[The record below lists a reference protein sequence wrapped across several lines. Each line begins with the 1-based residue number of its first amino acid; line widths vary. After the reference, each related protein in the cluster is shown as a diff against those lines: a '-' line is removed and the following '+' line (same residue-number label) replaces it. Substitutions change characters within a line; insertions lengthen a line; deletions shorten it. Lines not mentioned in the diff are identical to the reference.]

1 MELKAKGGHKRMKV
15 KRPILWII
23 AGGLIAI
30 TLFAFHG
37 GYDVQGGV
45 AIGGLISIANKFAE
59 SEEKGKADEK

>member
-1 MELKAKGGHKRMKV
+1 MKV

-30 TLFAFHG
+30 TLFAFRW

-59 SEEKGKADEK
+59 SEEKGKES

>member
-1 MELKAKGGHKRMKV
+1 MKV

-30 TLFAFHG
+30 SILGFKWN
-37 GYDVQGGV
+37 YDVQAGV

-59 SEEKGKADEK
+59 SEEKGKDA